1 MMTQEDKDL
10 LAKKGISEEKIAEQL
25 ACFETGFPYLKLYA
39 AASVENGILA
49 PDADDQKKYL
59 DAWEAYTQ
67 TDKTVVKF
75 VPASGAA
82 SRMFKN
88 MFEFLGADY
97 DVPTTD
103 FEKKFFDRITDF
115 AFYGDLN
122 DACQKTAGKD
132 IPALVAEGNYNSS
145 IHWGRELTSIEPLIR
160 QTARTV
166 RVGDEAKE
174 SFDYLLDSGANY
186 VVVLNEDDTIAGI
199 VTKTSVARSVAENL
213 WGDAK

>member
-10 LAKKGISEEKIAEQL
+10 LAKKGISEAQIAEQL
-25 ACFETGFPYLKLYA
+25 ACFEKGFPYLKLYA
-39 AASVENGILA
+39 AASVDNGILA

-115 AFYGDLN
+115 AFYEDLN
-122 DACQKTAGKD
+122 AACQKTAGKE
-132 IPALVAEGNYNSS
+132 IPALVAEGNYKAVVAAL
-145 IHWGRELTSIEPLIR
+145 GRPVGVGRFELWFPPQRL
-160 QTARTV
+160 
-166 RVGDEAKE
+166 
-174 SFDYLLDSGANY
+174 
-186 VVVLNEDDTIAGI
+186 
-199 VTKTSVARSVAENL
+199 AEVPQV
-213 WGDAK
+213 